1 MRIHKTWCYYCWVSR
16 RRYTLATNF
25 TKEFLMHVLD
35 VSLLQIS
42 FISSCC
48 AQARVVVF
56 SKWYPT
62 TIIQPILCSY
72 FDRKFHFFETL
83 QYMYRDHRKIFHVN
97 FWNNTKGTLTSST
110 SVLKMYSYSL
120 TWIPTYFWTDIND
133 IQQWR
138 YR

>member
-16 RRYTLATNF
+16 KRYTLATNF

-35 VSLLQIS
+35 VSTVANKFYFFMLCA
-42 FISSCC
+42 SSCSC
-48 AQARVVVF
+48 LFKMISHYHHSTDFVF
-56 SKWYPT
+56 LFWQEIP
-62 TIIQPILCSY
+62 
-72 FDRKFHFFETL
+72 FFETL